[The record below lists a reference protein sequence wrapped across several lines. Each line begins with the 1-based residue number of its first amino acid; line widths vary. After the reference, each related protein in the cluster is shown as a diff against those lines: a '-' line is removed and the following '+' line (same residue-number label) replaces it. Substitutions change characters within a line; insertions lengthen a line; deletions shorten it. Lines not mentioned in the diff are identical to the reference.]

1 MTSASIK
8 AVFDLLR
15 ERNAPLNV
23 QLMVDNLQTKKVK
36 KSQVEKSLDSLVSEG
51 KVTRKEFGK
60 QKIFFLAQAKLD
72 KATPEEVG
80 ALKTKA
86 ADLKNEVAKEK
97 EDAGAIRK
105 ELARLKTQLTEEE
118 IRERTRR
125 CEKSVAEKRERLQ
138 KLEKASGSI
147 SKSKFSETRLQLQN
161 NLVMWRKHRKSF
173 YGIWNQIMES
183 METAN
188 EKKLMDDVCIETDE
202 AAGVKFAD
210 LNELVAGSAAAKK
223 RKLSP
228 L

>member
-1 MTSASIK
+1 MASLMERQTHGGSARL
-8 AVFDLLR
+8 AL
-15 ERNAPLNV
+15 
-23 QLMVDNLQTKKVK
+23 
-36 KSQVEKSLDSLVSEG
+36 VEKDKRLGGGDGGDGRPQSIRGEEG
-51 KVTRKEFGK
+51 CDDGIHLLQHALAKRPV
-60 QKIFFLAQAKLD
+60 LAQAKLD

-161 NLVMWRKHRKSF
+161 NLVLWRKHRKSF

-223 RKLSP
+223 RKLNP